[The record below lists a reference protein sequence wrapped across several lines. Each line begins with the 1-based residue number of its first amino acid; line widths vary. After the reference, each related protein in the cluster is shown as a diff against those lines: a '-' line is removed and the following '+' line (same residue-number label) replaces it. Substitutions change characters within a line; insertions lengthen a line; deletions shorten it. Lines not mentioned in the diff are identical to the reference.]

1 MDEGGPL
8 ARCLSPQPEP
18 KVETVKGDSD
28 EDMLDI
34 HGELSLTSGVMVRPT
49 SDNAVTND
57 GDVLKDGDVLR
68 EGDLGLGAIRSNI
81 V

>member
-1 MDEGGPL
+1 
-8 ARCLSPQPEP
+8 
-18 KVETVKGDSD
+18 
-28 EDMLDI
+28 MLDI
-34 HGELSLTSGVMVRPT
+34 HGELGLTSGVMVRPT

>member
-1 MDEGGPL
+1 M
-8 ARCLSPQPEP
+8 
-18 KVETVKGDSD
+18 ETVKGDSD

-34 HGELSLTSGVMVRPT
+34 DGELKLTSGVMVRPT
-49 SDNAVTND
+49 SDSAVSND
-57 GDVLKDGDVLR
+57 ADVLRDGDVLR